1 LVSHFFSSL
10 GEFSWEP
17 GVGVK
22 VYTSNSF
29 APTEKSARQK
39 SRVKPQ
45 IGNRVQATRNKPN
58 LVELIDLD
66 IDIQFAMIE
75 MEVDGT
81 HRAS

>member
-1 LVSHFFSSL
+1 VDLP
-10 GEFSWEP
+10 GEP

-22 VYTSNSF
+22 VYTSNPF
-29 APTEKSARQK
+29 APTEKSTRQK

-45 IGNRVQATRNKPN
+45 IGNHAQAIRNKPN
-58 LVELIDLD
+58 LVGLIELD
-66 IDIQFAMIE
+66 IDIQFAITE